1 MEKTPPDPIPLQ
13 TKLFR
18 TVLIL
23 GVIAMAVIAIMPLI
37 GSPGFAGDKAAGLG
51 EWVGFLGHFHPI
63 FLHLPIGALMVVLV
77 MELAR
82 LASGGRYQ
90 AGTTLALFFAAVTG
104 ACAVVLGY
112 FLYLTGDFSGEL
124 VEAHK
129 RDGIIFT
136 LLLIASFM
144 LKYAV
149 DVMPQKKFLKPI
161 YVLGLLGTVVV
172 MMRAGHHG
180 GTMTHGDPLDK
191 APWIAEEA
199 EPPAKPDPVVFET
212 VILPILEAT
221 CTKCHGEEKQKSDLR
236 MDSYAALIAG
246 GELQADGE
254 GKVLEPGNAAES
266 TMITFLSL
274 PLDDD
279 LRMPPEGKTQPSP
292 EEILILTWWVDAGAS
307 ETAKLS
313 ELEAT
318 PEISAA
324 LELQ

>member
-1 MEKTPPDPIPLQ
+1 M
-13 TKLFR
+13 
-18 TVLIL
+18 
-23 GVIAMAVIAIMPLI
+23 
-37 GSPGFAGDKAAGLG
+37 
-51 EWVGFLGHFHPI
+51 
-63 FLHLPIGALMVVLV
+63 
-77 MELAR
+77 
-82 LASGGRYQ
+82 
-90 AGTTLALFFAAVTG
+90 
-104 ACAVVLGY
+104 
-112 FLYLTGDFSGEL
+112 
-124 VEAHK
+124 EAHK

-161 YVLGLLGTVVV
+161 YILGLLGTVVV
-172 MMRAGHHG
+172 MTRAGHHG
-180 GTMTHGDPLDK
+180 GKMTHGDPLDK
-191 APWIAEEA
+191 APWIVEEA

-279 LRMPPEGKTQPSP
+279 LRMPPEGKTQLTP
-292 EEILILTWWVDAGAS
+292 EEILILTWWVDSGAS